1 MPVIRLHTRGTKLDA
16 VLQGPDVVSVTEFN
30 QLQTVRLLHVLDPFI
45 GLTLRVYHQRP
56 PSRVPERDR
65 KDDAGQA
72 MTHFHA
78 VSCHTHRLQCTLYRN
93 ALLPHVL

>member
-1 MPVIRLHTRGTKLDA
+1 MRVTRLRTRGTKLDA
-16 VLQGPDVVSVTEFN
+16 VLQGPDVVRVTEFN
-30 QLQTVRLLHVLDPFI
+30 QLQTVSLFHVLDPFI

-56 PSRVPERDR
+56 PSRVPERDK

-72 MTHFHA
+72 MTRFHV

-93 ALLPHVL
+93 VLLSHFP